1 MMRKFFPPFFW
12 HSPKKKNPTDDARG
26 HDALNFLSSRQ
37 AIEDV
42 ATFVK
47 AMNAKYSLT
56 RTKHEHS
63 EKREHFFLIFFAK
76 REHFIFQ
83 PFKFQEKHLP
93 TFKFQGIFVSSQGTI
108 LLLVPPGIF
117 GLLGVA
123 AIQGCLR
130 VGSGPSVGCS
140 PLRNKLRETN
150 G

>member
-1 MMRKFFPPFFW
+1 MMRNFFPPPPPPFFW
-12 HSPKKKNPTDDARG
+12 HSRKKDPTDDGRG

-56 RTKHEHS
+56 RTNHEHS
-63 EKREHFFLIFFAK
+63 EKGSIFFFAK

-93 TFKFQGIFVSSQGTI
+93 TFNFQGIFVSSQG
-108 LLLVPPGIF
+108 LLFAVGSTRNLWITWGGSYPGMLAGWLG
-117 GLLGVA
+117 GLG
-123 AIQGCLR
+123 R
-130 VGSGPSVGCS
+130 VG
-140 PLRNKLRETN
+140 R
-150 G
+150 